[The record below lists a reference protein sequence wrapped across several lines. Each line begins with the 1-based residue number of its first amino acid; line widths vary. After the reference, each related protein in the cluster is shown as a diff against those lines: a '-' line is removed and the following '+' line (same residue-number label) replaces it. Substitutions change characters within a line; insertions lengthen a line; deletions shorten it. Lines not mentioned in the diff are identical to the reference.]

1 MFLSVASIRE
11 SLQYLQSI
19 DIFYGITFLA
29 CKRARLTVNDYI
41 EISIDQQEKDLLDR
55 YFKPIENSDYYYNPF
70 QQHNR
75 TRDPM
80 EKWVS
85 WESISHKLQNSRLSN
100 LSFRIFI
107 HKENT
112 DEWGWIP
119 NYIDEIFQSLN
130 RSINQKIIAFYIAIW
145 LYRYKNWTSDTTA
158 QAQDIIDFFY
168 EDFSITDIEKEKLF
182 QSDPP
187 TDISLKN
194 LFQDR
199 ELSLQELQTI
209 LGNPPDSSTLNFL
222 EIRGVSLAKK
232 INFQPAKKLTLI
244 TGDNGLGKTFLLDC
258 SWWALSG
265 KWAGLPAYPV
275 QNDSDVQPTIEF
287 QILENPVTGHFR
299 ASYDW
304 ETQSWQREPKG
315 RISIPELLIY
325 VRVDGSF
332 AIFDPA
338 KKYLETQPFVFTKE
352 QIWDGFSDEV
362 NGRNI
367 SLINGLIQDWVQW
380 QNRSDSLPF
389 ETLKKVLARL
399 SPPDQSDLGILKPG
413 EPVRIPFDSRYIPT
427 IEHSYGSVP
436 IIYASAG
443 VRRIITLAYLM
454 VWAWEEHK
462 IQSKLNHQKPQK
474 RMVILIDE
482 LEAHLHPQWQRVILS
497 ALLDIQEDLAPD
509 LQVQIMVTTHSPMI
523 LASVEPRF
531 NEKTDKLFRLD
542 LVKSDASGNEVE
554 LVQLPFIRQ
563 GRIDAWLTSDVFG
576 LKQPR
581 SLEGERAIQAAKEL
595 QLQEHPNPTDV
606 QKVSDDLKKYL
617 AEDDVFWP
625 RWLYF
630 AEKNGVIL

>member
-1 MFLSVASIRE
+1 MFLSVASIQK
-11 SLQYLQSI
+11 SLLYLKSI

-29 CKRARLTVNDYI
+29 CKRAKLPVNDYI

-70 QQHNR
+70 QDSVR
-75 TRDPM
+75 L
-80 EKWVS
+80 EKWVL
-85 WESISHKLQNSRLSN
+85 WESISYKLQNPRLNN
-100 LSFRIFI
+100 LSSSIFI
-107 HKENT
+107 HRQHT
-112 DEWGWIP
+112 DEWGWKP
-119 NYIDEIFQSLN
+119 NYVDELSHSLS
-130 RSINQKIIAFYIAIW
+130 RSTNKKIIAFYIAIW
-145 LYRYKNWTSDTTA
+145 LYRDKNWTPDTTA
-158 QAQDIIDFFY
+158 QNIIDFFY
-168 EDFSITDIEKEKLF
+168 EDFYITDSEKEKLF

-187 TDISLKN
+187 IDSRLKN
-194 LFQDR
+194 PFQDR
-199 ELSLQELQTI
+199 ELSLKELQSLQI
-209 LGNPPDSSTLNFL
+209 MMGNPPDSFTLNFL

-232 INFQPAKKLTLI
+232 IHFQPAKRLTLI

-287 QILENPVTGHFR
+287 QILENPNPVTGHIR

-304 ETQSWQREPKG
+304 ETQSWQQKPKG
-315 RISIPELLIY
+315 RISISELLIY
-325 VRVDGSF
+325 ARVDGSF

-338 KKYLETQPFVFTKE
+338 KKYLDTQPFVFTKE

-413 EPVRIPFDSRYIPT
+413 EPVRIPLDSRYIPT

-443 VRRIITLAYLM
+443 VRRIITLAYLI

-462 IQSKLNHQKPQK
+462 IQSKLNHQNPQK

-523 LASVEPRF
+523 LASVEARF
-531 NEKTDKLFRLD
+531 NENTDKLFRLD